1 MVPHPSSSSSSTIR
15 SSSSSS
21 NDNENHPNSESRA
34 TERMATL
41 PSALRKFYAFF
52 SDAFFGEKRTA
63 RESAN
68 GKRNIEG
75 CSLLGS
81 RRRRGDSIRAHVI
94 IIIIIIIINGTKSK
108 LQRA

>member
-1 MVPHPSSSSSSTIR
+1 MTKRI
-15 SSSSSS
+15 S
-21 NDNENHPNSESRA
+21 NKVS
-34 TERMATL
+34 
-41 PSALRKFYAFF
+41 FIYAFF
-52 SDAFFGEKRTA
+52 SDAFWREKRT

-68 GKRNIEG
+68 ERNIEG

-81 RRRRGDSIRAHVI
+81 RRRRGDSIRAHI

>member
-1 MVPHPSSSSSSTIR
+1 
-15 SSSSSS
+15 
-21 NDNENHPNSESRA
+21 
-34 TERMATL
+34 MATL

-52 SDAFFGEKRTA
+52 SDAFWREKNTS
-63 RESAN
+63 ESAN
-68 GKRNIEG
+68 ERNIEG

-81 RRRRGDSIRAHVI
+81 RRRRGDSIHAHII

>member
-1 MVPHPSSSSSSTIR
+1 MVPYPSSSSSSTIR

-41 PSALRKFYAFF
+41 PSALRKFYYAFF
-52 SDAFFGEKRTA
+52 SDAFGEKRT

-68 GKRNIEG
+68 EKGKGVRFSVVEDDAETLFARI
-75 CSLLGS
+75 
-81 RRRRGDSIRAHVI
+81 
-94 IIIIIIIINGTKSK
+94 
-108 LQRA
+108 

>member
-1 MVPHPSSSSSSTIR
+1 MVPYPSSSSSSTIR

-41 PSALRKFYAFF
+41 PSALRKFYMRFF
-52 SDAFFGEKRTA
+52 LTLFGEKRT

-68 GKRNIEG
+68 ERNSEG

-81 RRRRGDSIRAHVI
+81 RRRRGDSIHAHII